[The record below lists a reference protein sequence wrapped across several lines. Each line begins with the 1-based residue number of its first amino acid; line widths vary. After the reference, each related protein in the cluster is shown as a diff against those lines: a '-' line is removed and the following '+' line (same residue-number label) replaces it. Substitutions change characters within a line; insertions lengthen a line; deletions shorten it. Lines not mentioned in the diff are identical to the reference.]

1 MISNKFLQINLERIN
16 LVLVSVSKP
25 IKEREKKLVL
35 NLKISTTSV

>member
-1 MISNKFLQINLERIN
+1 MISNKCLQINLERIN

-25 IKEREKKLVL
+25 IKEEKLVL